1 MRPWSALIAI
11 ALGVACGYGITRL
24 RNVASLE
31 PAAAPSTAS
40 TDAPAPHS
48 DTVAQAA
55 RRVRPVATGTTHP
68 LLARA
73 ASLAPPTLPP
83 VRQGWSADLDALRR
97 RAERG
102 DAAAASEWLR
112 KDARCYAM
120 MPLTPTDA
128 SAPLPTPGFLRAAMR
143 RRSRLPA
150 LDADVSAAAAI
161 DDAAQRIAALA
172 GAQRRLLDE
181 CRGYVP
187 EPPAVRYALGEI
199 AARLGS
205 DEDFWRFIND
215 PPFAPGYSRDTE
227 QAIDWARRAPAM
239 VYERARRGDA
249 EAALA
254 LGVSYAVDRPRELD
268 ARRDLRLLP
277 AAVANDPLQAYR
289 WLSVFLRTDPGS
301 DQAALARALLN
312 RVGADLSAQQRAE
325 AERWVP

>member
-1 MRPWSALIAI
+1 MRRSPALIAI
-11 ALGVACGYGITRL
+11 ALGLLCGYGITRHW
-24 RNVASLE
+24 NPASPE
-31 PAAAPSTAS
+31 PAAMPTAAGSDAEAPG
-40 TDAPAPHS
+40 S
-48 DTVAQAA
+48 DTVSRAA
-55 RRVRPVATGTTHP
+55 RRVRPVAASATHP

-73 ASLAPPTLPP
+73 ASLAPPALPP
-83 VRQGWSADLDALRR
+83 PRPGWSADLDALRR
-97 RAERG
+97 RAEQG

-120 MPLTPTDA
+120 MPLTPPDA
-128 SAPLPTPGFLRAAMR
+128 NAPMPTPGFLRAAAR
-143 RRSRLPA
+143 RRSRLAA
-150 LDADVSAAAAI
+150 LDADVSAAATI
-161 DDAAQRIAALA
+161 DDPAQRSAALA

-205 DEDFWRFIND
+205 DDDFWRFIND

-239 VYERARRGDA
+239 VYERALRGDA

-268 ARRDLRLLP
+268 AGRDLRLLP
-277 AAVANDPLQAYR
+277 ATIANDPLQAYR
-289 WLSVFLRTDPGS
+289 WLSVFLRTAPGS
-301 DQAALARALLN
+301 DQAMLARALLN

-325 AERWVP
+325 AERWAP